1 MPINEWP
8 SKFLGFIGKKE
19 SFYLLLGGRYQ
30 NRLVITNGFNSP
42 SPALVTN
49 KFEVIIEV
57 NSVFEVVL
65 TSKSHE
71 RKYSEAKKTK
81 QKTQRNLNPRTYA
94 QTYTPTVVQG
104 GGGLMGPLPRVTDML
119 QFFETILS
127 LVESL

>member
-1 MPINEWP
+1 MNGPV
-8 SKFLGFIGKKE
+8 SFLALLVKKKVFI
-19 SFYLLLGGRYQ
+19 YLLGGRYQ

-57 NSVFEVVL
+57 NPVFEVVL

-104 GGGLMGPLPRVTDML
+104 GGGLMGPLRGVTDML
-119 QFFETILS
+119 QFFEMILS